1 MAKSAIF
8 TDILPPQ
15 SCTLSLVSGGSLKS
29 NTTYYYKIIAV
40 MNTHKTINYVFG
52 TGQSLPSMEFSITT
66 TTNDKSVQFVF
77 PYQKGIVGAWRIYR
91 SEISG
96 SYITYPSTSGCIST
110 FPNDEDHNVAN
121 IVTFI
126 DTGTAVSS
134 NNIFYEKS
142 HGYIQLSGNSTDI
155 WSIEYLYQLDVAN
168 GWGVILR
175 DGLNNYSICTHL
187 LGYSGM
193 LWEDKLKTLNFYDGF
208 SNLTN
213 TAFTF
218 GQKLIDG
225 NGTHYIKGCNIIIRT
240 NYLSNFV
247 FATLYSYSTTWKYES
262 YEGIN
267 YASISFSIGVIRDAV
282 ISVLRSFTPLT
293 TQTEFKNVMYVSCD
307 SAFGSGLGTYDN
319 VMMIEGSRAFQMAAG
334 TMYCKN
340 MSLYNMYQYGA
351 VLLVGKNIICNLVN
365 ISLYNSLIGKCL
377 VDSTGSIIYDKFSY
391 NLEISSQN
399 GSVIVGA
406 NVKIYDI
413 DSVLIVD
420 EITDLYG
427 KIDEQEITRIRY
439 DASNLTLTPTEK
451 TPLTIIISKEGYE
464 TYYGKST
471 YTISKKVDEKITLKT
486 AVDIMFSPSG
496 YHIKAD
502 PTNSIDR
509 DILLC

>member
-15 SCTLSLVSGGSLKS
+15 SCTLSLVSGGSLKA

-40 MNTHKTINYVFG
+40 MNTHKTINYNFG

-77 PYQKGIVGAWRIYR
+77 PYQKGIVGAWRIFR

-96 SYITYPSTSGCIST
+96 SYITEPTLGCIST
-110 FPNDEDHNVAN
+110 FPNDADHNVAN

-134 NNIFYEKS
+134 NNVFFEKS

-155 WSIEYLYQLDVAN
+155 WSIEDLYQLDVAN

-175 DGLNNYSICTHL
+175 DGVNNYSICTHL

-218 GQKLIDG
+218 GQKIIDG
-225 NGTHYIKGCNIIIRT
+225 YGTHYIKGCNIIIRT
-240 NYLSNFV
+240 NYLCSFI
-247 FATLYSYSTTWKYES
+247 FATLYSYSTTWRYES
-262 YEGIN
+262 YDRIN

-282 ISVLRSFTPLT
+282 ISVLRNFIPLT

-319 VMMIEGSRAFQMAAG
+319 VLMIEGSRAFQMTAG
-334 TMYCKN
+334 TMHCKN
-340 MSLYNMYQYGA
+340 MSLYNLYQAGA
-351 VLLVGKNIICNLVN
+351 VLLIGKNIICNFVN

-391 NLEISSQN
+391 NLEIRSQS

-420 EITDLYG
+420 EITDSYG

-471 YTISKKVDEKITLKT
+471 YTISKNVDEKITLKK
-486 AVDIMFSPSG
+486 AIDIMLSPTG
-496 YHIKAD
+496 IHIKAD
-502 PTNSIDR
+502 PANITDR
-509 DILLC
+509 ELLLN